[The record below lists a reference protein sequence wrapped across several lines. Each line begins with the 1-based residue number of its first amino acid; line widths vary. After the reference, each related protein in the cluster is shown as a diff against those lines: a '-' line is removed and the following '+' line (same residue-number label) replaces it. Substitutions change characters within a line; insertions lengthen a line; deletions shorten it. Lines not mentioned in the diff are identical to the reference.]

1 MVWAAMSEAGA
12 NPATTVVIGDTS
24 FDIAMALNAGS
35 RAIGVAWGYH
45 DTADLVH
52 AGAHAIA
59 GRPSDLTDL
68 LEAA

>member
-1 MVWAAMSEAGA
+1 
-12 NPATTVVIGDTS
+12 VVIGDTS